1 MIITIHDTDLLIA
14 VLLQFFHLPVIVR
27 LLVFRLEEEED

>member
-14 VLLQFFHLPVIVR
+14 VLLQLFHLPVIVR